1 MSQSFLFFIL
11 KTKIIYLIFP
21 GDSDEASQTA
31 GKPNSVTVIRLKKGQ
46 DDKPPAS
53 WWQKKKERVF
63 RKKTL
68 YMRVPILKWL
78 PKYSL
83 QDFVADLVAGI
94 TVGVTVIP
102 QALAYATVA
111 GLPPQ
116 VLLDIFK
123 IYSKHIL
130 LLIEVFEYTC

>member
-1 MSQSFLFFIL
+1 MSQSFFIFIL
-11 KTKIIYLIFP
+11 KTKIIYLLYFS
-21 GDSDEASQTA
+21 GDSDEASQTG
-31 GKPNSVTVIRLKKGQ
+31 GKPNFVTVIRLKKGQ

-53 WWQKKKERVF
+53 RWQKKKERVF

-68 YMRVPILKWL
+68 YMRVPILTWL

-102 QALAYATVA
+102 KALAYATVA

-116 VLLDIFK
+116 V
-123 IYSKHIL
+123 YY
-130 LLIEVFEYTC
+130 YTGYFLY